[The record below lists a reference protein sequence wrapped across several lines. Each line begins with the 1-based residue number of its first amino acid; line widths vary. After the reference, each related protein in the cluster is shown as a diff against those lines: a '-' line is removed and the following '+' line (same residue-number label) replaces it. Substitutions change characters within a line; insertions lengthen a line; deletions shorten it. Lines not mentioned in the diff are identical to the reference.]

1 MEKPGD
7 PVGTVLVSGGKGI
20 VSKLA
25 KHGIRARQGTVRH
38 RTTPAPVGAV
48 SRRFH
53 LIVCKNLAE
62 VARRLDDSTD
72 AIVLAEQTLVRSKA
86 RRLFLRALARQPSW
100 SDVPVIVLPKTN
112 APRKLD
118 WLNQSSFPKTARKAR
133 SVGEASSREP
143 GKETCSPALQILA
156 DANVTILPASSR
168 IAGLITALRTAA
180 RTRRHQR
187 AVGHLLEQ
195 REAALASIS
204 DAFSVLDRNWRYTYV
219 NDRVLE
225 LTGKR
230 KEQLIG
236 HVIWEVFPQAVGTEF
251 YHRCHRA
258 METQEPDR
266 FEVFYRPW
274 GRWVD
279 TRIYPSSEGLS
290 IYRAD
295 LSELMEQQKRLRENE
310 QRLYVAEER
319 IRLALEAADVGTF
332 DYYPAVGVIRWS
344 DRCNQLF
351 GLPAGTKP
359 DYATY
364 LDAIHPDDRRIIHEA
379 LREVLSPGSSG
390 QYEIQYRA
398 IGVNDS
404 KERWLEEKGRAI
416 LDDAGRPA
424 RFVGT
429 ILEITQRK
437 QAEDALKKA
446 KQDAEN
452 ANRAKDQFLAML
464 SHELR
469 TPLTPVL
476 MTIASLQRR
485 LDIPDHARR
494 DLDVLR
500 RNVELEALLIDDLL
514 DLTRIA
520 HGKLELRND
529 AIDVHAALTY
539 ALGVSASDLN
549 EKQINVQQDFAAT
562 EHHCW
567 ADAARLQ
574 QVFWNIIKNAVK
586 FTPARGQLRIST
598 RNDPAHNIVIDFT
611 DTGIGINPEL
621 QPRIFDA
628 FEQGGKGVTNHYGGL
643 GLGLAISKRVIDLHG
658 GKISVH
664 SEGPG
669 TGATFTIKLKA
680 METSL
685 LEGPAYPID
694 HDVADNSGADIL
706 LVEDHEDTARAL
718 QRMLENAGFRV
729 SYASTLAS
737 ARDLAAKR
745 SFQLVISDLGLPDG
759 SGLDLMDELRSSGA
773 VRGIALSG
781 FGSDG
786 DVAAAKAAGF
796 AEHFTKPVD
805 WERLR
810 HIIHRLLNGRS

>member
-1 MEKPGD
+1 MEKPGE
-7 PVGTVLVSGGKGI
+7 PAGTVLVEVSGGKGL
-20 VSKLA
+20 VLKLK
-25 KHGIRARQGTVRH
+25 KHGIH
-38 RTTPAPVGAV
+38 AV
-48 SRRFH
+48 A
-53 LIVCKNLAE
+53 CKN
-62 VARRLDDSTD
+62 VADLSKRFDGSTD
-72 AIVLAEQTLVRSKA
+72 AIVLTERTLPRPNPL
-86 RRLFLRALARQPSW
+86 RRVLAAQPPW
-100 SDVPVIVLPKTN
+100 SDIPLILLSAPRRTARKPSQRPLESLGNANVIVLPT
-112 APRKLD
+112 PLRI
-118 WLNQSSFPKTARKAR
+118 
-133 SVGEASSREP
+133 G
-143 GKETCSPALQILA
+143 ALL
-156 DANVTILPASSR
+156 S
-168 IAGLITALRTAA
+168 ALRAAA
-180 RTRRHQR
+180 RTRQHQR
-187 AVGHLLEQ
+187 EVRDLLVQ

-204 DAFSVLDRNWRYTYV
+204 DAFSILDRDWRYTYV

-230 KEQLIG
+230 REELIG
-236 HVIWEVFPQAVGTEF
+236 HVIWEIFPEAVGNEF
-251 YHRCHRA
+251 HQRCHRA
-258 METQEPDR
+258 METQLPDQ
-266 FEVFYRPW
+266 FEVFHRPW
-274 GRWVD
+274 GRWVE
-279 TRIYPSSEGLS
+279 TRIYPNRDGLA
-290 IYRAD
+290 IYRVD
-295 LSELMEQQKRLRENE
+295 ISGRIEQQKRLRENE

-332 DYYPAVGVIRWS
+332 DYYPTAGVIRWS
-344 DRCNQLF
+344 DRCNELF

-359 DYATY
+359 GYTAY
-364 LDAIHPDDRRIIHEA
+364 LEAIHRDDRHIIHEA
-379 LREVLSPGSSG
+379 MREVLSPGSSG
-390 QYEIQYRA
+390 RYEIQYRA

-404 KERWLEEKGRAI
+404 RERWLEEKGRVL

-424 RFVGT
+424 RFLGT
-429 ILEITQRK
+429 IRDITQRK
-437 QAEDALKKA
+437 QAENALKKA
-446 KQDAEN
+446 KQDAED
-452 ANRAKDQFLAML
+452 ASRAKDQFLTML

-485 LDIPDHARR
+485 LDIPDSARR

-549 EKQINVQQDFAAT
+549 EKQINVQHDFAAK

-598 RNDPAHNIVIDFT
+598 RNDDGHNVIIDFT
-611 DTGIGINPEL
+611 DTGVGIIPQL
-621 QPRIFDA
+621 QPRIFEA
-628 FEQGGKGVTNHYGGL
+628 FEQGGKGVTNRYGGL

-658 GKISVH
+658 GKISAQ
-664 SEGPG
+664 SEGQG
-669 TGATFTIKLKA
+669 KGATFTIKLKA

-685 LEGPAYPID
+685 LEGPAYPLDYDGIEKP
-694 HDVADNSGADIL
+694 SADIL

-718 QRMLENAGFRV
+718 RRMLENAGYQV
-729 SYASTLAS
+729 GYASTLAS

-745 SFQLVISDLGLPDG
+745 RFQLVISDLGLPDG
-759 SGLDLMDELRSSGA
+759 SGLDLMNQLRRSGQ
-773 VRGIALSG
+773 VNGIALSG

-786 DVAAAKAAGF
+786 DIAAAKAAGF

-810 HIIHRLLNGRS
+810 HTIHRLLNGH

>member
-1 MEKPGD
+1 MEKPGETA
-7 PVGTVLVSGGKGI
+7 GTVLVAVSGGKGL
-20 VSKLA
+20 VAKLN
-25 KHGIRARQGTVRH
+25 KHGGIRAL
-38 RTTPAPVGAV
+38 A
-48 SRRFH
+48 
-53 LIVCKNLAE
+53 CKNVAE
-62 VARRLDDSTD
+62 LSKRFDDSTD
-72 AIVLAEQTLVRSKA
+72 AIILTEQTLPRPNPL
-86 RRLFLRALARQPSW
+86 RRVLATQPPW
-100 SDVPVIVLPKTN
+100 SDVPLILLSK
-112 APRKLD
+112 PR
-118 WLNQSSFPKTARKAR
+118 RK
-133 SVGEASSREP
+133 
-143 GKETCSPALQILA
+143 GKRDTQRALENLG
-156 DANVTILPASSR
+156 DANVTVLPAPLR
-168 IAGLITALRTAA
+168 IGALLSALRAAA
-180 RTRRHQR
+180 RTRQHQR
-187 AVGHLLEQ
+187 AVRDLLVQ
-195 REAALASIS
+195 REAALSSIS
-204 DAFSVLDRNWRYTYV
+204 DAFSILDRDWRYTYV

-230 KEQLIG
+230 KEELIG
-236 HVIWEVFPQAVGTEF
+236 HVIWEIFPEAVGGEF
-251 YHRCHRA
+251 YQRCHRA
-258 METQEPDR
+258 VEMQLPDQ

-279 TRIYPSSEGLS
+279 TRIYPNKDGLA

-295 LSELMEQQKRLRENE
+295 ISDRMEQQKRLRENE

-332 DYYPAVGVIRWS
+332 DYYPAAGVIRWS
-344 DRCNQLF
+344 DRCNELF

-359 DYATY
+359 GYAIY
-364 LDAIHPDDRRIIHEA
+364 LEAIHPDDRHIIHKA
-379 LREVLSPGSSG
+379 MRDVLSPGSSG
-390 QYEIQYRA
+390 HYEIQYRT
-398 IGVNDS
+398 IGLNDLR
-404 KERWLEEKGRAI
+404 ERWLEEKGRVI

-424 RFVGT
+424 RFLGT
-429 ILEITQRK
+429 ILDITRRK
-437 QAEDALKKA
+437 QAEDALRKA
-446 KQDAEN
+446 KQNAEDAS
-452 ANRAKDQFLAML
+452 RAKDQFLAML

-485 LDIPDHARR
+485 VDIPDSARR

-549 EKQINVQQDFAAT
+549 EKQINVRQDFAAK

-598 RNDPAHNIVIDFT
+598 RNDAGHNIIIDFT
-611 DTGIGINPEL
+611 DTGVGIAPEL
-621 QPRIFDA
+621 QPRIFEA
-628 FEQGGKGVTNHYGGL
+628 FEQGGKGVTNRYGGL

-664 SEGPG
+664 SEGQGKG
-669 TGATFTIKLKA
+669 TTFTIKLKA

-685 LEGPAYPID
+685 LEGPAYPLD
-694 HDVADNSGADIL
+694 HEGVEKPRADIL

-718 QRMLENAGFRV
+718 RRMLENAGYQV
-729 SYASTLAS
+729 GYASTLAS

-745 SFQLVISDLGLPDG
+745 RFQLVISDLGLPDG
-759 SGLDLMDELRSSGA
+759 SGLDLMNQLRQSGQ
-773 VRGIALSG
+773 VNGIALSG
-781 FGSDG
+781 FGAHG

-796 AEHFTKPVD
+796 AAHFTKPVD

-810 HIIHRLLNGRS
+810 YTIRRLLNGRS

>member
-1 MEKPGD
+1 MEKPGETA
-7 PVGTVLVSGGKGI
+7 GTALVAVPGGKGL
-20 VSKLA
+20 VSTLA
-25 KHGIRARQGTVRH
+25 KQGFRVL
-38 RTTPAPVGAV
+38 A
-48 SRRFH
+48 
-53 LIVCKNLAE
+53 CKNLAE
-62 VARRLDDSTD
+62 VIKRFDHSTD
-72 AIVLAEQTLVRSKA
+72 AIVLAQAALVQSKMH
-86 RRLFLRALARQPSW
+86 LLVKALATQPPW
-100 SDVPVIVLPKTN
+100 SDVPVILL
-112 APRKLD
+112 A
-118 WLNQSSFPKTARKAR
+118 KAG
-133 SVGEASSREP
+133 SE
-143 GKETCSPALQILA
+143 GKKANLRTLEILG
-156 DANVTILPASSR
+156 DANVMVLPPPLR
-168 IAGLITALRTAA
+168 IVALLSALRAAA

-187 AVGHLLEQ
+187 AVRDLLDQ
-195 REAALASIS
+195 REAAMASIS
-204 DAFSVLDRNWRYTYV
+204 DAFSVLDRDWRYTYV
-219 NDRVLE
+219 NNRVLE

-236 HVIWEVFPQAVGTEF
+236 HVIWEIFPQAVGTEF
-251 YHRCHRA
+251 YQRCHRA
-258 METQEPDR
+258 METQQPDR
-266 FEVFYRPW
+266 FEVFYKPW

-279 TRIYPSSEGLS
+279 TRIYPSNDGLA

-295 LSELMEQQKRLRENE
+295 ISDRMEQQRRSHENE
-310 QRLYVAEER
+310 QRLYIAEER

-344 DRCNQLF
+344 DRCNEVF

-359 DYATY
+359 NYVTY
-364 LDAIHPDDRRIIHEA
+364 LNAIHPDDRHIIHETM
-379 LREVLSPGSSG
+379 REVLSPGSAG
-390 QYEIQYRA
+390 QYDIQYRA
-398 IGVNDS
+398 LGVADS
-404 KERWLEEKGRAI
+404 RERWLEEKGRVL

-424 RFVGT
+424 RFLGT
-429 ILEITQRK
+429 ILEITERK
-437 QAEDALKKA
+437 HAEDALKKA
-446 KQDAEN
+446 KQDAED

-476 MTIASLQRR
+476 MTIASLQRNH
-485 LDIPDHARR
+485 DIPDSARR

-529 AIDVHAALTY
+529 AIDVHASLSY

-549 EKQINVQQDFAAT
+549 EKQINIQQDLAAK

-598 RNDPAHNIVIDFT
+598 RNDAEHYIIIDFT
-611 DTGIGINPEL
+611 DTGIGINHEL

-628 FEQGGKGVTNHYGGL
+628 FEQGGKGMTNRYGGL

-658 GKISVH
+658 GKISVQ
-664 SEGPG
+664 SEGQG

-685 LEGPAYPID
+685 LEGPAYPL
-694 HDVADNSGADIL
+694 DNDGAVKAAADIL

-718 QRMLENAGFRV
+718 RRMLENAGYQV
-729 SYASTLAS
+729 GYASTLAS

-745 SFQLVISDLGLPDG
+745 RFQLVISDLGLPDG
-759 SGLDLMDELRSSGA
+759 SGLDLMSELGDSGQ

-781 FGSDG
+781 FGSDS

-796 AEHFTKPVD
+796 AAHFTKPVD

-810 HIIHRLLNGRS
+810 HTIHRLLDGRTASSTSPT

>member
-1 MEKPGD
+1 MEKPGE
-7 PVGTVLVSGGKGI
+7 PAGTVLVLVSGGKGL
-20 VSKLA
+20 VSKL
-25 KHGIRARQGTVRH
+25 KKQGGVH
-38 RTTPAPVGAV
+38 ALA
-48 SRRFH
+48 
-53 LIVCKNLAE
+53 CKNLAE
-62 VARRLDDSTD
+62 LIKRFDDSTD
-72 AIVLAEQTLVRSKA
+72 AIVLAEKNLPRPNPL
-86 RRLFLRALARQPSW
+86 RRVLTTQPPW
-100 SDVPVIVLPKTN
+100 SDVPLILLPKPRSKGKKAGQRPLEILGDVNVTVLPVSL
-112 APRKLD
+112 RI
-118 WLNQSSFPKTARKAR
+118 
-133 SVGEASSREP
+133 G
-143 GKETCSPALQILA
+143 AL
-156 DANVTILPASSR
+156 V
-168 IAGLITALRTAA
+168 TALRAAA
-180 RTRRHQR
+180 RTRQHQR
-187 AVGHLLEQ
+187 AVRDLLVQ
-195 REAALASIS
+195 REASLASIS
-204 DAFSVLDRNWRYTYV
+204 DAFSILDRDWRYTYV

-230 KEQLIG
+230 REELIDR
-236 HVIWEVFPQAVGTEF
+236 VIWEVFPEAVGSEF
-251 YHRCHRA
+251 HQRCHRA
-258 METQEPDR
+258 VETQVPDQ

-279 TRIYPSSEGLS
+279 TRIYPSSDGLA

-295 LSELMEQQKRLRENE
+295 ISDRMEQQKRSRENE

-319 IRLALEAADVGTF
+319 IRLALEAANVGTF
-332 DYYPAVGVIRWS
+332 DYYPSIGVIRWS
-344 DRCNQLF
+344 DRCNELF

-359 DYATY
+359 DYASY
-364 LDAIHPDDRRIIHEA
+364 LKAVHPDDRHIIHEA
-379 LREVLSPGSSG
+379 MREVLSPGSSG
-390 QYEIQYRA
+390 HYEIQYRA

-404 KERWLEEKGRAI
+404 RERWLEEKGRVI
-416 LDDAGRPA
+416 LDDSGRPA
-424 RFVGT
+424 RFLGT
-429 ILEITQRK
+429 LLDVTQRK
-437 QAEDALKKA
+437 QAEDALKRA
-446 KQDAEN
+446 KQDAED
-452 ANRAKDQFLAML
+452 ASRAKDQFLAML

-476 MTIASLQRR
+476 MTIASLQRNY
-485 LDIPDHARR
+485 DIPDTARR

-529 AIDVHAALTY
+529 AIDVHSALTY
-539 ALGVSASDLN
+539 ALGISASDLN
-549 EKQINVQQDFAAT
+549 EKQINVQQDFAAK

-586 FTPARGQLRIST
+586 FTPARGELRIST
-598 RNDPAHNIVIDFT
+598 RNDAGHNIIIDFT

-621 QPRIFDA
+621 QPRIFEP
-628 FEQGGKGVTNHYGGL
+628 FEQGGKGMTNRYGGL

-664 SEGPG
+664 SEGQG

-685 LEGPAYPID
+685 LEGPAYPLDRDGID
-694 HDVADNSGADIL
+694 QPSADIL

-718 QRMLENAGFRV
+718 RRMLENAGYQV
-729 SYASTLAS
+729 GYASTLAS

-745 SFQLVISDLGLPDG
+745 RFQLVISDLGLPDG
-759 SGLDLMDELRSSGA
+759 SGLDLMNQLRNSGQ
-773 VRGIALSG
+773 VNGIALSG
-781 FGSDG
+781 FGADC

-810 HIIHRLLNGRS
+810 HTIRRLLNGRACSL

>member
-1 MEKPGD
+1 MEKPGE
-7 PVGTVLVSGGKGI
+7 PAGTVLVLVSGGKGL
-20 VSKLA
+20 VLELK
-25 KHGIRARQGTVRH
+25 KHGIH
-38 RTTPAPVGAV
+38 AV
-48 SRRFH
+48 ACKSVAELSKRFDH
-53 LIVCKNLAE
+53 
-62 VARRLDDSTD
+62 STD
-72 AIVLAEQTLVRSKA
+72 AIVLTEQTLPRPNPL
-86 RRLFLRALARQPSW
+86 RRVLAAQPPW
-100 SDVPVIVLPKTN
+100 SDVPLFLLSKPPSKGKKAGQRPLEILGDVNVTVLPVSL
-112 APRKLD
+112 RI
-118 WLNQSSFPKTARKAR
+118 
-133 SVGEASSREP
+133 G
-143 GKETCSPALQILA
+143 AL
-156 DANVTILPASSR
+156 V
-168 IAGLITALRTAA
+168 TALRAAA
-180 RTRRHQR
+180 RTRQHQR
-187 AVGHLLEQ
+187 AVRDLLVQ

-204 DAFSVLDRNWRYTYV
+204 DAFSILDRDWRYTYV

-230 KEQLIG
+230 REELIG
-236 HVIWEVFPQAVGTEF
+236 RVIWEVFPEAVGSEF
-251 YHRCHRA
+251 HQRCHRA
-258 METQEPDR
+258 METQVPAQ

-279 TRIYPSSEGLS
+279 TRIYPNRDGLA

-295 LSELMEQQKRLRENE
+295 ISDRVEQQKRLRENE

-332 DYYPAVGVIRWS
+332 DYYPAAGVIRWS
-344 DRCNQLF
+344 DRCNELF
-351 GLPAGTKP
+351 GLPAGAKP
-359 DYATY
+359 GYATY
-364 LDAIHPDDRRIIHEA
+364 LEAIHPDDRHIIHKA
-379 LREVLSPGSSG
+379 MREVLSPGSG
-390 QYEIQYRA
+390 GHYEIQYRA
-398 IGVNDS
+398 IGLNDS
-404 KERWLEEKGRAI
+404 RERWLEEKGRVI
-416 LDDAGRPA
+416 LDDAGRPE
-424 RFVGT
+424 RNLGT
-429 ILEITQRK
+429 IRDITQRK

-446 KQDAEN
+446 KHDAED

-464 SHELR
+464 SNELR

-485 LDIPDHARR
+485 VDIPDTARR

-529 AIDVHAALTY
+529 AIDVHASLSY

-549 EKQINVQQDFAAT
+549 EKQIQVQQDLAAK

-586 FTPARGQLRIST
+586 FTPARGQLCIST
-598 RNDPAHNIVIDFT
+598 RNDAEHYIIIDFT
-611 DTGIGINPEL
+611 DTGIGVNSEL

-628 FEQGGKGVTNHYGGL
+628 FEQGGKGMTNRYGGL

-658 GKISVH
+658 GKISVQ
-664 SEGPG
+664 SGGQG

-685 LEGPAYPID
+685 LEGPAYPLDFGGID
-694 HDVADNSGADIL
+694 QPSADIL

-718 QRMLENAGFRV
+718 RRMLENAGYQV
-729 SYASTLAS
+729 GYASTLAS

-745 SFQLVISDLGLPDG
+745 RFQLVISDLGLPDG
-759 SGLDLMDELRSSGA
+759 SGLDLMNQLRHSGQ
-773 VRGIALSG
+773 VNGIALSG
-781 FGSDG
+781 FGADC

-810 HIIHRLLNGRS
+810 HTIRRLLNGRLQS

>member
-1 MEKPGD
+1 MEKPGE
-7 PVGTVLVSGGKGI
+7 PAGMVLVLVSGGKGL
-20 VSKLA
+20 VSKLR
-25 KHGIRARQGTVRH
+25 KHGIDARA
-38 RTTPAPVGAV
+38 
-48 SRRFH
+48 
-53 LIVCKNLAE
+53 CKNTAE
-62 VARRLDDSTD
+62 ITKRFDDSTD
-72 AIVLAEQTLVRSKA
+72 AIILAEQTLSRSKPA
-86 RRLFLRALARQPSW
+86 PLLRALKSQPPW
-100 SDVPVIVLPKTN
+100 SDAPVILLAK
-112 APRKLD
+112 AGSKRKRPR
-118 WLNQSSFPKTARKAR
+118 
-133 SVGEASSREP
+133 SR
-143 GKETCSPALQILA
+143 ALELLES
-156 DANVTILPASSR
+156 ANVILHPTPLRISS
-168 IAGLITALRTAA
+168 LLTDLRTAA

-187 AVGHLLEQ
+187 AVRDLLVQ
-195 REAALASIS
+195 RQAALASIS
-204 DAFSVLDRNWRYTYV
+204 DAFSILDREWRYTYV
-219 NDRVLE
+219 NNRVLE

-230 KEQLIG
+230 KEDLIG
-236 HVIWEVFPQAVGTEF
+236 HVIWEIFPEAVGSEF
-251 YHRCHRA
+251 YQRCHRA
-258 METQEPDR
+258 METQLPDQ

-279 TRIYPSSEGLS
+279 TRIYPNRDGLA

-295 LSELMEQQKRLRENE
+295 ISERMEQQKRLRENE

-332 DYYPAVGVIRWS
+332 DYYPAAGVIRWS
-344 DRCNQLF
+344 NRCNELF

-359 DYATY
+359 GYAIY
-364 LDAIHPDDRRIIHEA
+364 LEAIHPDDRHIIHKA
-379 LREVLSPGSSG
+379 MREVLSPGSSG
-390 QYEIQYRA
+390 HYEIQYRA
-398 IGVNDS
+398 IGLNDS
-404 KERWLEEKGRAI
+404 RERWLEEKGRVI

-424 RFVGT
+424 RFLGT
-429 ILEITQRK
+429 IRDITQRK

-446 KQDAEN
+446 KHDAED

-485 LDIPDHARR
+485 IDIPDSARR

-549 EKQINVQQDFAAT
+549 EKQINVQQDFSAK
-562 EHHCW
+562 EHHSW

-586 FTPARGQLRIST
+586 FTPARGVLRIST
-598 RNDPAHNIVIDFT
+598 HNDVRHNIIIDFT
-611 DTGIGINPEL
+611 DTGIGITPDL
-621 QPRIFDA
+621 QPRIFEA
-628 FEQGGKGVTNHYGGL
+628 FEQGGKGVTNRYGGL

-658 GKISVH
+658 GKISVQ
-664 SEGPG
+664 SEGQG
-669 TGATFTIKLKA
+669 KGATFTIKLKA

-685 LEGPAYPID
+685 LEGPAYPLD
-694 HDVADNSGADIL
+694 HDGTDKPSADIL

-718 QRMLENAGFRV
+718 RRMLENAGYLV
-729 SYASTLAS
+729 GYASTLAS

-745 SFQLVISDLGLPDG
+745 RFQLVISDLGLPDG
-759 SGLDLMDELRSSGA
+759 SGLDLMNQLRHSGQ
-773 VRGIALSG
+773 VNGIALSG

-796 AEHFTKPVD
+796 AAHFTKPVD

-810 HIIHRLLNGRS
+810 HTIRRLLNGRASSV

>member
-1 MEKPGD
+1 MEKPGE
-7 PVGTVLVSGGKGI
+7 PAGTVLVAVSGGKGL
-20 VSKLA
+20 VSKLK
-25 KHGIRARQGTVRH
+25 KHGIHAL
-38 RTTPAPVGAV
+38 A
-48 SRRFH
+48 
-53 LIVCKNLAE
+53 CKNVAE
-62 VARRLDDSTD
+62 LSKRFDDSTD
-72 AIVLAEQTLVRSKA
+72 AIVLTEQTLPRPNPL
-86 RRLFLRALARQPSW
+86 RRVLAAQPPW
-100 SDVPVIVLPKTN
+100 SDVPLILLSK
-112 APRKLD
+112 PR
-118 WLNQSSFPKTARKAR
+118 RKGKKVSQR
-133 SVGEASSREP
+133 SLESLG
-143 GKETCSPALQILA
+143 
-156 DANVTILPASSR
+156 DANVTVLPAPLR
-168 IAGLITALRTAA
+168 IGALLSALRAAA
-180 RTRRHQR
+180 RTRQHQR
-187 AVGHLLEQ
+187 AVRDLLVQ

-204 DAFSVLDRNWRYTYV
+204 DAFSILDRDWRYTYV

-230 KEQLIG
+230 REELIG
-236 HVIWEVFPQAVGTEF
+236 HVIWEIFPEAVGSEF
-251 YHRCHRA
+251 YQRCHRA
-258 METQEPDR
+258 MEMQLPDQ

-279 TRIYPSSEGLS
+279 TRIYPNRDGLA

-295 LSELMEQQKRLRENE
+295 ISDRMEQQKRLRENQ

-332 DYYPAVGVIRWS
+332 DYYPAAGVIRWS
-344 DRCNQLF
+344 DRCNELF

-359 DYATY
+359 GYAAY
-364 LDAIHPDDRRIIHEA
+364 LEAIHPDDRHIIHEA
-379 LREVLSPGSSG
+379 MREVLSAGSSG
-390 QYEIQYRA
+390 HYEIQYRA

-404 KERWLEEKGRAI
+404 RERWLEEKGRVI

-424 RFVGT
+424 RFLGT
-429 ILEITQRK
+429 IRDITQRK

-485 LDIPDHARR
+485 LDIPDNARR
-494 DLDVLR
+494 DLDILR

-539 ALGVSASDLN
+539 ALGISASDLN
-549 EKQINVQQDFAAT
+549 EKQVNVQQDFAAK

-586 FTPARGQLRIST
+586 FTPTRGELRIST
-598 RNDPAHNIVIDFT
+598 RNDAGHNIIIDFT
-611 DTGIGINPEL
+611 DTGIGITPEL
-621 QPRIFDA
+621 QPRIFEA
-628 FEQGGKGVTNHYGGL
+628 FEQGGKGVTNRYGGL

-664 SEGPG
+664 SEGQG
-669 TGATFTIKLKA
+669 KGATFTIKLKA

-685 LEGPAYPID
+685 LEGPAYPLD
-694 HDVADNSGADIL
+694 HDGSETPSADIL

-718 QRMLENAGFRV
+718 RRMLENAGYQV
-729 SYASTLAS
+729 GYASTLAS

-745 SFQLVISDLGLPDG
+745 RFQLVISDLGLPDG
-759 SGLDLMDELRSSGA
+759 SGLDLMNQLRHSGQ
-773 VRGIALSG
+773 VSGIALSG

-810 HIIHRLLNGRS
+810 HTIRRLLNGRSS